1 MLLTLPDEVRQLLRL
16 VQHHV
21 FMMYRD
27 EDEIYF
33 LFSEGMIAEQYHI
46 PTRFVRNRSL
56 TEIFTKQTYS
66 VLYPN
71 IVKAFNGIS
80 TQFEMMYRER
90 TMLVS
95 LEPIIRGKKIEEIM
109 GSAFDITVQ
118 KEAQKELEAA
128 LDKERQLNALKSQ
141 FVYTV
146 SHEFRTPLTGI
157 SMSAELLQHY
167 MQKMDEHTKRKTLD
181 SILRRTDELTTLIE
195 DLLTQSSAQS
205 LSAMFNP
212 EIMHPVMACQTL
224 ISDIA
229 DTFHPLSH
237 IIDFS
242 YEEPLPIVR
251 WDIRLMR
258 HIIRNILT
266 NAMKYSPADTTIF
279 IRLYF
284 SSGYIYLAI
293 QDRGVGIADK
303 DLPHIFTPF
312 FRSNRTETV
321 KGTGLGLSIVKEFV
335 ELHGGT
341 IHAESR
347 ENQGTTFILTF
358 PESHFT

>member
-21 FMMYRD
+21 FMIYRD
-27 EDEIYF
+27 EEECYF
-33 LFSEGMIAEQYHI
+33 LFSEGMIAEQYNI
-46 PTRFVRNRSL
+46 PTRFVRNRTL
-56 TEIFTKQTYS
+56 TEIFTKHTYS

-118 KEAQKELEAA
+118 KEAQKELRAA

-167 MQKMDEHTKRKTLD
+167 MGRMDEHTKRRTLE
-181 SILRRTDELTTLIE
+181 SILNRTNELTNLIE

-205 LSAMFNP
+205 LTTMFNP
-212 EIMHPVMACQTL
+212 EIIHPVIACQT
-224 ISDIA
+224 IINDIA

-237 IIDFS
+237 VIEFS
-242 YEEPLPIVR
+242 YEESLPVVH

-266 NAMKYSPADTTIF
+266 NAMKYSPTGTTIL
-279 IRLYF
+279 IRLYYVQ
-284 SSGYIYLAI
+284 GVIYVSI

-341 IHAESR
+341 IHAESQ
-347 ENQGTTFILTF
+347 ENQGTTFILAF
-358 PESHFT
+358 PEL

>member
-21 FMMYRD
+21 FMIYGD
-27 EDEIYF
+27 EDEYYF
-33 LFSEGMIAEQYHI
+33 LFSEGMIAEQYNI
-46 PTRFVRNRSL
+46 PTRFVRNKSL
-56 TEIFTKQTYS
+56 TEIFTPYTYS
-66 VLYPN
+66 ILYPN
-71 IVKAFNGIS
+71 VVKAFKGIS

-118 KEAQKELEAA
+118 KEAEKELRAA
-128 LDKERQLNALKSQ
+128 LDKERQLHALKSQ

-157 SMSAELLQHY
+157 TMSAELLQHY
-167 MQKMDEHTKRKTLD
+167 MGKMDEHTKRKTLE
-181 SILRRTDELTTLIE
+181 SILHRTDELTTLIE

-205 LSAMFNP
+205 LSTMFNP
-212 EIMHPVMACQTL
+212 EITDPVFACQS
-224 ISDIA
+224 IIQDIA
-229 DTFHPLSH
+229 DTFHPITH
-237 IIDFS
+237 TITFS
-242 YEEPLPIVR
+242 FEEMLPAVH
-251 WDIRLMR
+251 WDIRLMK

-266 NAMKYSPADTTIF
+266 NAMKYSPSGTTIG
-279 IRLYF
+279 IRLYYTH
-284 SSGYIYLAI
+284 GAI
-293 QDRGVGIADK
+293 HLTITDQGVGIADK

-341 IHAESR
+341 VRAESQ
-347 ENQGTTFILTF
+347 EHQGTTFILSF
-358 PESHFT
+358 PEA

>member
-21 FMMYRD
+21 FMIYRD
-27 EDEIYF
+27 EEECYF
-33 LFSEGMIAEQYHI
+33 LFSEGMIAEQYNI
-46 PTRFVRNRSL
+46 PTRFVRNRTL
-56 TEIFTKQTYS
+56 TEIFTKHTYS

-118 KEAQKELEAA
+118 KEAQKELSAA

-167 MQKMDEHTKRKTLD
+167 MGRMDEYTKRKTLE
-181 SILRRTDELTTLIE
+181 SILNRTNELTNLIE

-205 LSAMFNP
+205 LTTMFNP
-212 EIMHPVMACQTL
+212 EIIHPVMACQT
-224 ISDIA
+224 IINDIA

-237 IIDFS
+237 VIEFS
-242 YEEPLPIVR
+242 YEESLPVVH

-266 NAMKYSPADTTIF
+266 NAMKYSPTGTTIL
-279 IRLYF
+279 IRLY
-284 SSGYIYLAI
+284 YAQRVIYVSI

-341 IHAESR
+341 IHAESQ
-347 ENQGTTFILTF
+347 ENQGTTFILAF
-358 PESHFT
+358 PEL